1 MKRGNEETRRG
12 LEAWWVVEKMVWQ
25 FWFALV
31 SKPRKSIGLERR
43 FDCWW
48 PRDLPHVLADP
59 LRADCWVGDTVG
71 DGTEDVEVEKPPW
84 PGGEDQEGVEPKSCR
99 HKILMTHW
107 ADKLGKERCL
117 TEIVKYVFGKEAK
130 NWKYSSRLAVRLPTI
145 QALLGNPGGQWSSL
159 SELSLF
165 FMKSTPRANSCE
177 SCRGLSTSLICT
189 RTSTGELA
197 WNNLQWR
204 GISVR
209 VESCKEA

>member
-1 MKRGNEETRRG
+1 M
-12 LEAWWVVEKMVWQ
+12 LLA
-25 FWFALV
+25 
-31 SKPRKSIGLERR
+31 RKKKSSICNSFISLT
-43 FDCWW
+43 FDFKKYCLTTARYRWLHW
-48 PRDLPHVLADP
+48 A
-59 LRADCWVGDTVG
+59 AFYGAG
-71 DGTEDVEVEKPPW
+71 DVEVEKPPW

-130 NWKYSSRLAVRLPTI
+130 TWTYSSRLAVRLPTI

-159 SELSLF
+159 SALSLS

-189 RTSTGELA
+189 GTSTGELA